1 MTAVANPATVGECLR
16 AGAGFSQGDLN
27 WIAEQFA
34 TLDGRLASF
43 YADTTELEVSVKD
56 RAAKGQKV
64 TLECWIAGR
73 QKIVTTSSEGDL
85 HDALSNGQRE
95 HDLELGKEL
104 VTDRVGDLCATGQR
118 VVVFSAPQDPDT
130 VRAVLEAGASAV
142 MSKELGTEDHCV
154 RTILDAA
161 ADLLAGP
168 DAAARTALIEEPCRS
183 ERSPAGTTMVLP
195 SSTAGASWA

>member
-16 AGAGFSQGDLN
+16 VGAGFSQGDLN

-73 QKIVTTSSEGDL
+73 QKIVTTSSEDDL
-85 HDALSNGQRE
+85 HDALNDVRDDLRRRLNDSKNRQEPRHNRHLRE
-95 HDLELGKEL
+95 HVEPETTDLVE
-104 VTDRVGDLCATGQR
+104 
-118 VVVFSAPQDPDT
+118 
-130 VRAVLEAGASAV
+130 
-142 MSKELGTEDHCV
+142 
-154 RTILDAA
+154 
-161 ADLLAGP
+161 
-168 DAAARTALIEEPCRS
+168 
-183 ERSPAGTTMVLP
+183 
-195 SSTAGASWA
+195 